1 MNSMKDM
8 SKKKL
13 NKSLKETIELFRESC
28 DCLASLVNKQLFDGC
43 RKWYWIGDE
52 VGGACD
58 FEETDV
64 LNPEDMVRIIEN
76 GLTYDEY
83 AEWREAN
90 LDDGR
95 YINLRS
101 WLMGARHN
109 MLDKEKETE

>member
-1 MNSMKDM
+1 M

-13 NKSLKETIELFRESC
+13 NTFQLITLELFRESC
-28 DCLASLVNKQLFDGC
+28 DRLAELVNEQIFDGC
-43 RKWYWIGDE
+43 RKWYWIGGE

-76 GLTYDEY
+76 RITYDEY

-90 LDDGR
+90 LDHAQ
-95 YINLRS
+95 YINLKS
-101 WLMGARHN
+101 WLMGLRHD

>member
-1 MNSMKDM
+1 MNRNKAPRKATSVVREF
-8 SKKKL
+8 KKACDDL
-13 NKSLKETIELFRESC
+13 AELVYE
-28 DCLASLVNKQLFDGC
+28 QLFDGC

-76 GLTYDEY
+76 NLSYDEY

-90 LDDGR
+90 LDHAQ
-95 YINLRS
+95 YINLKS
-101 WLMGARHN
+101 WLMGARHD
-109 MLDKEKETE
+109 MFKAESE

>member
-1 MNSMKDM
+1 MKVDNEI
-8 SKKKL
+8 K
-13 NKSLKETIELFRESC
+13 NKVVTMFQSYC
-28 DCLASLVNKQLFDGC
+28 NQLATLVNDQLFDGC

-58 FEETDV
+58 FEDCDV

-83 AEWREAN
+83 AEWRDAN
-90 LDDGR
+90 IDNNR
-95 YINLRS
+95 YINLKS
-101 WLMGARHN
+101 WLMGARHD

>member
-1 MNSMKDM
+1 MNVKQKEIVQQYKNSCN
-8 SKKKL
+8 KL
-13 NKSLKETIELFRESC
+13 AES
-28 DCLASLVNKQLFDGC
+28 VNKQLFDGC

-83 AEWREAN
+83 AEWRDTN

-95 YINLRS
+95 YINLKS
-101 WLMGARHN
+101 WIMGARHDMFKEENN
-109 MLDKEKETE
+109 M

>member
-1 MNSMKDM
+1 MNRNKAPRKVPSVVRKY
-8 SKKKL
+8 KKA
-13 NKSLKETIELFRESC
+13 C
-28 DCLASLVNKQLFDGC
+28 DDLAELVNEQLFDGC
-43 RKWYWIGDE
+43 REWYWIGDE

-90 LDDGR
+90 LDHAQ
-95 YINLRS
+95 YINLKS
-101 WLMGARHN
+101 WLMGLRHD
-109 MLDKEKETE
+109 MLKEENE

>member
-1 MNSMKDM
+1 M
-8 SKKKL
+8 KKL
-13 NKSLKETIELFRESC
+13 NKSQKKTVELFRVAC
-28 DCLASLVNKQLFDGC
+28 DGLAASVNQQLFDGS

-52 VGGACD
+52 VGGVCD

-90 LDDGR
+90 LDNNR
-95 YINLRS
+95 YINLNS
-101 WLMGARHN
+101 WLMGLRHD
-109 MLDKEKETE
+109 MLDKEKEPNK